1 MGLLKT
7 TFICWIFSKRCSCF
21 WQASCSSRSLWAARV
36 YTQTTQSISSLD
48 LWCWDT
54 RLHQL
59 LEHLL
64 PDPIPYVQIFD
75 SWIRSKFMDNL
86 PETWEYFVIKQVG
99 LPSSPLNQP
108 LESSHKFPLRPSED
122 PFFYSR
128 SQPSILAAG
137 MRGPPAASFWL
148 QNVAGLCIF
157 FSSSSDTSSKSP
169 AEQKHTPNV
178 GMSIPKTKSKAD
190 PEPIE

>member
-1 MGLLKT
+1 MSLWKEHNNEQKEDSKFGIKVEWA
-7 TFICWIFSKRCSCF
+7 CWK
-21 WQASCSSRSLWAARV
+21 QASYVESFPRDAAASDKPPAVPEVFAARV

-48 LWCWDT
+48 LWCRDT

-59 LEHLL
+59 LEDLL
-64 PDPIPYVQIFD
+64 PDPIPYLQIFD

-122 PFFYSR
+122 PFFYSH

-148 QNVAGLCIF
+148 QNVGSLCIF
-157 FSSSSDTSSKSP
+157 FSSSSDTSSNSP
-169 AEQKHTPNV
+169 AE
-178 GMSIPKTKSKAD
+178 
-190 PEPIE
+190 